1 MTFFP
6 AALALFLEVRER
18 DEPNHSSIVS
28 VVDLCLQVCPDNPE
42 NMTWHIDELA
52 RGLQEE
58 ERKPNPVVQRVKV
71 IMSLGLVVVHLHS
84 RFLSQVTGVTF
95 GFPSSSTTPSSS
107 SSAIVPNSLPDH
119 HPETDQVSLQQYL
132 WWKLFNFSLDQV
144 VTISLV
150 AVLLVKY
157 IFFDKNIPSPR
168 ESTPSSPP
176 SSLPQTPLIPY
187 TADLTTY
194 YFERRRS
201 LTTPPTSIATNTSH
215 CYSSSAT
222 NTSLKDEKR
231 GMMVASD
238 NQVSDRSPPV
248 VSKHSVA
255 VQTDPPAV
263 ASFMFDRD
271 SLSDEEGDEE
281 SGGSRRVSEVR
292 TPRSVEE
299 CLRIFKSE
307 VS

>member
-18 DEPNHSSIVS
+18 DEPNGSSIVS

-119 HPETDQVSLQQYL
+119 HPETDQVSPTTVSLVEAVQTSL
-132 WWKLFNFSLDQV
+132 WIRV

-201 LTTPPTSIATNTSH
+201 LTTPPTSIATSTSH

-238 NQVSDRSPPV
+238 NQVSDRSPSV
-248 VSKHSVA
+248 VLKHSVA

-299 CLRIFKSE
+299 CT
-307 VS
+307 